1 MDTGVNT
8 AEEGYEE
15 RAAAALQ
22 DKTSRRAQVQE
33 QCNDGGEEPGV
44 VTLAAQVYRCLG
56 DKLATTY
63 A

>member
-33 QCNDGGEEPGV
+33 QCYDGGEEPGV
-44 VTLAAQVYRCLG
+44 VTLAS
-56 DKLATTY
+56 
-63 A
+63 